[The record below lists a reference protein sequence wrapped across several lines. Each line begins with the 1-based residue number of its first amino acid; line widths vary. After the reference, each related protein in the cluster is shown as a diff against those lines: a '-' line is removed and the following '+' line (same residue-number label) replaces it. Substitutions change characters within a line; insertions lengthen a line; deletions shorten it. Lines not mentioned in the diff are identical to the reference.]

1 MIQKKKKKNINLG
14 LLIRVTFFF
23 LLPLTVS
30 AETIEKKYA
39 SFKLLNKTTNKVS
52 TKDILV
58 SSKISW
64 ETLNIEVLYC
74 GSTPPTEIPEDYV
87 LIDVYDTINNENI
100 NIYKGW
106 MISSSPDVTPLENP
120 IYDLWLVGCSNDKT
134 S

>member
-1 MIQKKKKKNINLG
+1 MTQKKKKKNINLG
-14 LLIRVTFFF
+14 LLIRVTFFS

-87 LIDVYDTINNENI
+87 LIDVYDTINNEKN

-120 IYDLWLVGCSNDKT
+120 IYDLWLVDCSNDKT

>member
-1 MIQKKKKKNINLG
+1 MTQKKKKKNINLG
-14 LLIRVTFFF
+14 LLIRVTIFF

-87 LIDVYDTINNENI
+87 LIDVYDTINNENS

-120 IYDLWLVGCSNDKT
+120 IYDLWLVDCSNDKT

>member
-1 MIQKKKKKNINLG
+1 MTQKKKKKNINLG

-30 AETIEKKYA
+30 AETIEKKYD
-39 SFKLLNKTTNKVS
+39 SFKLLNKTGNKVS

-87 LIDVYDTINNENI
+87 LIDVYDTINNEKI

-120 IYDLWLVGCSNDKT
+120 IYDLWLVDCSNDKT

>member
-1 MIQKKKKKNINLG
+1 MTQKKKKKNINLG

-87 LIDVYDTINNENI
+87 LIDVYDTINKENT

-120 IYDLWLVGCSNDKT
+120 IYDLWLVDCSNDKT

>member
-1 MIQKKKKKNINLG
+1 MTQKKKKKNINLG
-14 LLIRVTFFF
+14 LLIRVTIFF

-87 LIDVYDTINNENI
+87 LIDVYDNINNENT

-120 IYDLWLVGCSNDKT
+120 IYDLWLVDCSNDKT

>member
-1 MIQKKKKKNINLG
+1 MTQKKKKKNINLG

-106 MISSSPDVTPLENP
+106 MSSSSPDVTPLENP
-120 IYDLWLVGCSNDKT
+120 IYDLWLVNCINDKT

>member
-1 MIQKKKKKNINLG
+1 MTQKKKKKNINLG

-39 SFKLLNKTTNKVS
+39 SLKLLNKTTNKVS

-87 LIDVYDTINNENI
+87 LIDVYDTINNENS

-120 IYDLWLVGCSNDKT
+120 IYDLWLVDCSNDKT

>member
-1 MIQKKKKKNINLG
+1 MTQKKKKKNINLG
-14 LLIRVTFFF
+14 LLIRVLFFS

-87 LIDVYDTINNENI
+87 LIDVYDTINNENS

-120 IYDLWLVGCSNDKT
+120 IYDLWLVNCSNDKT

>member
-1 MIQKKKKKNINLG
+1 MTQKKKKKNINLG
-14 LLIRVTFFF
+14 LLIRAIFFF

-87 LIDVYDTINNENI
+87 LIDVYDTINNENT

-120 IYDLWLVGCSNDKT
+120 IYDLWLVDCSNDKT